1 MSSFDSSFSRRI
13 APFLVFGFASV
24 ITVVP
29 SPAQMADKVMRE
41 KISGIDLIA
50 YQAGVKDVVTFRG
63 SLPAGDSFAP
73 KENVAIPTLVGE
85 ILDKG
90 TARQDKFAIAQKLDK
105 IGAKIDFN
113 VEGVALTFQGKCL
126 RKDLPEVISLLAE
139 ELRTPAFAE
148 SEFAKLKKQIS
159 GELQRA
165 LESTDFRADQAFSE
179 AVFPPGHPNYSP
191 PVKEFLAAVEAAKLE
206 DLKAFHAAYY
216 GPAQAILV
224 VVGDVDI
231 PALKTV
237 VAKAFEGWTGGKTI
251 PEFPKAKSPNES
263 REETVTMADKPN
275 VTVLLGQSDGLRYRD
290 PDALALRVGSAV
302 LGAGFTGRLM
312 STVRDKEG
320 LTYGIGAGISGMS
333 DVFADG
339 AWRITGNFAPPLLE
353 KGLAETKRELNAW
366 HEQGVTSAE
375 LDRVKSN
382 LIGTFKVGLTTTEGL
397 AQALLFAVQRGY
409 DPTWLDEYPKRV
421 NALSLSEVNAAIK
434 KHLQPDKMTL
444 IKAGSVP
451 PSAAT
456 AR

>member
-1 MSSFDSSFSRRI
+1 
-13 APFLVFGFASV
+13 V
-24 ITVVP
+24 
-29 SPAQMADKVMRE
+29 
-41 KISGIDLIA
+41 
-50 YQAGVKDVVTFRG
+50 
-63 SLPAGDSFAP
+63 
-73 KENVAIPTLVGE
+73 
-85 ILDKG
+85 
-90 TARQDKFAIAQKLDK
+90 IAQKLDS

-148 SEFAKLKKQIS
+148 SEFIKLKKQIS
-159 GELQRA
+159 GEFQRA

-179 AVFPPGHPNYSP
+179 GVFPPGHPNYSP

-206 DLKAFHAAYY
+206 DLKAFHTAYY

-224 VVGDVDI
+224 VVGDIDI

-251 PEFPKAKSPNES
+251 PEFPKAKSPNDS
-263 REETVTMADKPN
+263 REETVVMPDKPN

-312 STVRDKEG
+312 STVRDQEG
-320 LTYGIGAGISGMS
+320 LTYGIGAGISGTS

-339 AWRITGNFAPPLLE
+339 AWRITGNFAPQLLE
-353 KGLAETKRELNAW
+353 KGLASTKRELNAW
-366 HEQGVTSAE
+366 YDQGVTSDE

-421 NALSLSEVNAAIK
+421 NALSLSEVNVAIK

-451 PSAAT
+451 PPAAT
-456 AR
+456 KHR